1 MEAGAVNA
9 SETEV
14 DAVVI
19 GAGFGGLTMLYRL
32 RERGFSMQGVEMGD
46 GVGGTWFWNRYPGA
60 RVDVQS
66 VEYSLSISREVQ
78 DEWTWSELMA
88 PQEELERYVNF
99 VADRLDLRR
108 HIKFNTRVT
117 AMIWDQASAT
127 WLVETDQGD
136 RWRARFVVTAV
147 GCLSAPLE
155 PAIEGL
161 HSFAGETLYTNRFPK
176 GGYDFRGK
184 RVAIVGTGSSGVQ
197 ATPVV
202 ARQAEHLYV
211 FQRSA
216 AYTMPAG
223 NRPWGPGEFEAL
235 REDYDTIRAAQLNS
249 ALGAARFGAVAID
262 PTAAPPPNILDMT
275 EEERL
280 ARLDLEGWIA
290 ATPFAWADVGL
301 TMEANRAAQALY
313 AEMIRREVKDP
324 ETAAALVPQYPM
336 GCKRPIIDIGYFDTF
351 NRENVTLVDLRKGA
365 IRRVTP
371 EGIETEQGSFP
382 LDVIVYATGFDAM
395 TGALNRIDIKGQGG
409 RLMRDAWI
417 AEGPRSYLG
426 LMVAGF
432 PNLFTITGPG
442 SPSVLT
448 NMIASIEQHGAWIGD
463 CLVHMRD
470 KGHQTMEAEPEAQ
483 EDWVSHVAG
492 LAQGGVRVHES
503 CTSWYL
509 GANVPGKVRVYM
521 PYAGGLNVYRDR
533 CNAVVKEGYAGF
545 ALA

>member
-1 MEAGAVNA
+1 MEHSAVKA
-9 SETEV
+9 PATDV
-14 DAVVI
+14 DVVVI

-60 RVDVQS
+60 RVDIQS

-78 DEWTWSELMA
+78 DEWTWTELMA
-88 PQEELERYVNF
+88 PQAELERYVNF
-99 VADRLDLRR
+99 VAERLDLLR
-108 HIKFNTRVT
+108 HIKFKTRVT
-117 AMIWDQASAT
+117 AMTWDAASAT

-136 RWRARFVVTAV
+136 AWRARFVVTAV

-161 HSFAGETLYTNRFPK
+161 HSFAGDTLYTNRFPK
-176 GGYDFRGK
+176 DGYDFSGK
-184 RVAIVGTGSSGVQ
+184 RAGVVGTGSSGVQ
-197 ATPVV
+197 AIPVI
-202 ARQAEHLYV
+202 ARQAEHLTV

-223 NRPWGPGEFEAL
+223 NRPWAPGEFEAL
-235 REDYDTIRAAQLNS
+235 REDYDSIRAAQLAS

-262 PTAAPPPNILDMT
+262 PTTGPPPNILDLT
-275 EEERL
+275 PEERL
-280 ARLDLEGWIA
+280 ARLDREGWVA

-301 TMEANRAAQALY
+301 NMEANLAAQELY

-324 ETAAALVPQYPM
+324 ETAAALAPHYPM
-336 GCKRPIIDIGYFDTF
+336 GCKRPIIDIGYFATF
-351 NRENVTLVDLRKGA
+351 NRPNVTLVDLRKGA
-365 IRRVTP
+365 IEKVTP
-371 EGIETEQGSFP
+371 EGIQTAQGFFP

-395 TGALNRIDIKGQGG
+395 TGALNRIDIRGAGG
-409 RLMRDAWI
+409 RLLRDAWI

-448 NMIASIEQHGAWIGD
+448 NMIASIEQHSAWIVD
-463 CLVHMRD
+463 CLDHLRGSA
-470 KGHQTMEAEPEAQ
+470 KRTIEPDPQAQ

-492 LAQGGVRVHES
+492 LAQVGVRVHES
-503 CTSWYL
+503 CNSWYL

-533 CNAVVKEGYAGF
+533 CNEVASGGYVGF

>member
-1 MEAGAVNA
+1 MTAEAAPA
-9 SETEV
+9 SV
-14 DAVVI
+14 DVVVV
-19 GAGFGGLTMLYRL
+19 GAGFGGLSMLYRL
-32 RERGFSMQGVEMGD
+32 REQGFSMQGVEMGD
-46 GVGGTWFWNRYPGA
+46 SVGGTWFWNRYPGA

-66 VEYSLSISREVQ
+66 VEYSLSISKEVQ
-78 DEWTWSELMA
+78 NEWTWTELMA

-108 HIKFNTRVT
+108 HIKFETRVT
-117 AMIWDQASAT
+117 AMTWDDASAT

-136 RWRARFVVTAV
+136 RWRASFVVTAV

-155 PAIEGL
+155 PAIEGVA
-161 HSFAGETLYTNRFPK
+161 SFAGDTLYTNRFPK
-176 GGYDFRGK
+176 DGYDFSGK

-197 ATPVV
+197 AIPVV

-223 NRPWGPGEFEAL
+223 NRPWAPGEFEDL
-235 REDYDTIRAAQLNS
+235 RRDYDAIRAAQHAS
-249 ALGAARFGAVAID
+249 PLGAARFGAVAIGGA
-262 PTAAPPPNILDMT
+262 TIPPAILETTM
-275 EEERL
+275 EERL
-280 ARLDLEGWIA
+280 ARLDREGWLA
-290 ATPFAWADVGL
+290 ATAFSWSDAATDI
-301 TMEANRAAQALY
+301 EANRAAQALY
-313 AEMIRREVKDP
+313 AEMIRREVHDP
-324 ETAAALVPQYPM
+324 ETAAALVPHYPM

-351 NRENVTLVDLRKGA
+351 NRPNVTLVDLRQGA

-371 EGIETEQGSFP
+371 EGIDTEQGVFP
-382 LDVIVYATGFDAM
+382 LDVILYATGFDAM
-395 TGALNRIDIKGQGG
+395 TGALNRIDIRGRGG
-409 RLMRDAWI
+409 ERMRDAWT
-417 AEGPRSYLG
+417 AEGPRTYLG

-448 NMIASIEQHGAWIGD
+448 NMISSIEQHSQWIVD
-463 CLVHMRD
+463 CL
-470 KGHQTMEAEPEAQ
+470 GHLRRTGRRSIEATPDAQ
-483 EDWVSHVAG
+483 EDWVAHVASI
-492 LAQGGVRVHES
+492 AEGGVRVHES

-533 CNAVVKEGYAGF
+533 CDEVVREGYRGF